1 MQSGRRGSPA
11 MTAHRPAFVEIDLDA
26 LAHNTR
32 LVRSLIGERTALYAV
47 VKGDAYG
54 IGVEAAVPVLLRAGA
69 DAFAAGDFDEAM
81 LVRRLAPATPVLL
94 YGSYLPAQMADIARH
109 GIVLTVYSHDCLE
122 AVEGFGQPDQPVTVS
137 LKVDCGFGRLGLR
150 EDEIGPALRRL
161 RGRPGVSVRGL
172 YTHLGAIDDPEALA
186 VQTERFATAK
196 RDAEKAGFG
205 ELEYMLASS
214 RVVIDRPDLV
224 SNAINPGRLLYGLLE
239 QPWRAKVPVRPVIR
253 AVKSRLIQVKALEEG
268 RRYGYGTAAA
278 GLAPG
283 TRVGIAA
290 IGFASGVP
298 RGLPGAEVLIAGR
311 RAKVIGLASME
322 HLLVDVTSIRAAV
335 GDEVVLLGQQDA
347 AEIDGEAYARM
358 TGLTELEILPR
369 LARGL
374 RRCYVTAGSGPEP
387 APELT

>member
-1 MQSGRRGSPA
+1 

-32 LVRSLIGERTALYAV
+32 LVRSMIGERTALYAV

-54 IGVEAAVPVLLRAGA
+54 IGVAAAVPALLTAGA

-81 LVRRLAPATPVLL
+81 LVRRLAPAAPVLL
-94 YGSYLPAQMADIARH
+94 YGSYLPAQMADIAQH
-109 GIVLTVYSHDCLE
+109 GIVLTVYSHECLE
-122 AVEGFGQPDQPVTVS
+122 AVERFEQPVTVS

-161 RGRPGVSVRGL
+161 RARPGVSVRGL
-172 YTHLGAIDDPEALA
+172 YTHLGAVDDPEALA

-196 RDAEKAGFG
+196 QDAEKAGFG

-214 RVVIDRPDLV
+214 RVVIDRPDLI

-239 QPWRAKVPVRPVIR
+239 QPWRAKIPVRPVIR
-253 AVKSRLIQVKALEEG
+253 AVKSRLIQVKLLEEE
-268 RRYGYGTAAA
+268 RRYGYGKAAA
-278 GLAPG
+278 GLPSG

-298 RGLPGAEVLIAGR
+298 RGLPGAEVLVAGR

-322 HLLVDVTSIRAAV
+322 HLLIDLSSIPAAV
-335 GDEVVLLGQQDA
+335 GDEVVLLGHQGA
-347 AEIDGEAYARM
+347 AEIDGEAYAHM

-374 RRCYVTAGSGPEP
+374 RRRYVTAGGAPEP
-387 APELT
+387 TPELT